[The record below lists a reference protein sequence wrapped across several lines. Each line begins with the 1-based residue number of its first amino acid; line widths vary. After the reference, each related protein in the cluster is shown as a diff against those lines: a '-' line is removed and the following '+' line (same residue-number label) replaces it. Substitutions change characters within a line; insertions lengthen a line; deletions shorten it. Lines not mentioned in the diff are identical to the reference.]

1 MEVMSEA
8 NAPYM
13 TLGRHLKYVREQS
26 QQTLAEAS
34 GAVEIDEQSL
44 ARIEAGQERPSEDIL
59 LLLISHFSI
68 DEHEALKLW
77 ELAEYE
83 GEVPEQI
90 RIDTEVGGSP
100 KTTVMLLAFDMRV
113 QYSDG
118 VEIDHNKAGISM
130 HFTQAAGQS
139 KAVPVARIGMSH
151 EQAEQVLTELQKT
164 LQKVHHEQQPKALPE
179 QTNTKTIKTDSKSDD
194 QKSIEDTAL

>member
-1 MEVMSEA
+1 MSEA

-13 TLGRHLKYVREQS
+13 TLGRHLRYVREQS
-26 QQTLAEAS
+26 QQSLAEVS
-34 GAVEIDEQSL
+34 GAVEIDEKSL
-44 ARIEAGQERPSEDIL
+44 SRIEAGAERPSEDIL

-90 RIDTEVGGSP
+90 RLDNGANGSP

-118 VEIDHNKAGISM
+118 IEIDHNKAGISM

-151 EQAEQVLTELQKT
+151 EQAEQVLRELQQT
-164 LQKVHHEQQPKALPE
+164 LQKVHHEKQPKALPE
-179 QTNTKTIKTDSKSDD
+179 QSNNKTTHNESSDD
-194 QKSIEDTAL
+194 HKNIEDTAL